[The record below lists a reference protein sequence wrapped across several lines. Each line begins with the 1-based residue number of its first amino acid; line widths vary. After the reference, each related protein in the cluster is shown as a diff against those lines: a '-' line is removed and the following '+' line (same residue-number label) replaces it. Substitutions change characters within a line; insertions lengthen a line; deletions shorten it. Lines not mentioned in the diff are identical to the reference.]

1 MLNNCKKPE
10 HYIIICE
17 EMESFGRFFLIKNL
31 LGKLNNLLK
40 NTHLTIEKN
49 QYNVIKNKSV

>member
-17 EMESFGRFFLIKNL
+17 EIESSGRFFFLIKNL
-31 LGKLNNLLK
+31 LGKLRNLLK
-40 NTHLTIEKN
+40 NTHLTIEK
-49 QYNVIKNKSV
+49 KSV